1 MTILV
6 RSGVVAASRRYALE
20 LVRPSSVAKT
30 GASSTA
36 DIVGLGSVDFG
47 LCETLSL
54 NGVFSAEYDNYMI
67 SMRHKGSTLQALNF
81 RMRASGT
88 DNTTSNSYTYQRIL
102 ATSTTVSGE
111 RGTSNIAFFGA
122 ASATQQDG
130 LTAYIYGPYLA
141 QPTALRSV
149 TVYGEDSARIFDCA
163 STHNQSTAYD
173 GITLSMNVS
182 GTFSGN
188 VAVYGLRG

>member
-67 SMRHKGSTLQALNF
+67 VARNTSNTDAGNALRLRN
-81 RMRASGT
+81 AGT
-88 DNTTSNSYTYQRIL
+88 DATGSNYVRQYLL
-102 ATSTTVSGE
+102 ASSTTIDGGRQTAQTAAWFMVSASTQ
-111 RGTSNIAFFGA
+111 RSGA
-122 ASATQQDG
+122 VM
-130 LTAYIYGPYLA
+130 YIYGPALA
-141 QPTALRSV
+141 QPTAMRDVNVS
-149 TVYGEDSARIFDCA
+149 GISSAYIQDQA
-163 STHNQSTAYD
+163 STHSLSTAYD
-173 GITLSMNVS
+173 GFTVISNGTIT
-182 GTFSGN
+182 GN
-188 VAVYGLRG
+188 IAVYGLRG